1 LVRKRQNSFSDS
13 IIFLIHNPP
22 PPILSFKGWGDLQ
35 RGEGIIT
42 SVTVMTSMTV
52 ITSITNE
59 KPNERDKTDCK

>member
-1 LVRKRQNSFSDS
+1 
-13 IIFLIHNPP
+13 
-22 PPILSFKGWGDLQ
+22 LQ

-59 KPNERDKTDCK
+59 RNKQTVNRLLNDTRGFVTAVKKLFQGNDGL